1 MNNGWKTVIFLGC
14 ILLLVGVGV
23 VASYLQAEVFIHN
36 PPERRSAEAQTPA
49 DYQMTYESLEL
60 KTQDGIRL
68 AAWYIPS
75 HNRAAVILIHGYKS
89 DRTSMLGRAQMLTRH
104 GYGILLVDLRAH
116 GKSDGDLV
124 TFGLKEVQDVD
135 AAYRYLLTR
144 SDVDADKI
152 GALGCSMGGT
162 VVLLSAAQNPAI
174 KAVVS
179 ESTFAELS
187 DSIPSAVADTGLPPI
202 LFAPF
207 VEWFAERSGGFD
219 AAQVSAIAHIRA
231 ISPRPVFLMQGGND
245 LVVIPESGKRLYE
258 AAGEP
263 RQLWFDDN
271 VGHASFADELP
282 AEYERRVVAFFDQ
295 YLLSK

>member
-1 MNNGWKTVIFLGC
+1 MNNVWKTVIFLGC
-14 ILLLVGVGV
+14 LLLLVGVGV
-23 VASYLQAEVFIHN
+23 AASYFQAELFIHN
-36 PPERRSAEAQTPA
+36 PPERRSDEVKTPA

-60 KTQDGIRL
+60 KTQDGLRL
-68 AAWYIPS
+68 VAWYVPS
-75 HNRAAVILIHGYKS
+75 HNHAAVILIHGYKS
-89 DRTSMLGRAQMLTRH
+89 NRTSMLGRAQMLARH
-104 GYGILLVDLRAH
+104 GYGILLIDLRTH
-116 GKSDGDLV
+116 GKSDGEII
-124 TFGLKEVQDVD
+124 TFGLKEVQDAD
-135 AAYRYLLTR
+135 AAYRYLLAR
-144 SDVDADKI
+144 PDVDADKI

-162 VVLLSAAQNPAI
+162 VVLLSAARNPGI

-187 DSIPSAVADTGLPPI
+187 DAVPSAVADTGLPPI
-202 LFAPF
+202 LFDPF

-219 AAQVSAIAHIRA
+219 AAQVSAIAHIRE
-231 ISPRPVFLMQGGND
+231 ISPRPVFLMQGGKD

-271 VGHASFADELP
+271 AGHANFAELFP

-295 YLLSK
+295 YLLGK